1 MSIESIDEMSRLAML
16 NIENNP
22 GLAEQG
28 IEGYYL
34 AFEQLK
40 RQKLRIVVSSVVSE
54 SRALQSALLT
64 AINSGKRAFK
74 GGVFIKMPMDVTL
87 LLPWSRTC
95 TLNDAVVEV
104 GGDLTDVSDA
114 SFTLYIGIK
123 AVDTDSLEIVANG
136 WQGGVV
142 AAGDDISLTQDSDG
156 VLGGIFAGSLGVAL
170 GFLRISGEK
179 LDSTADSCGLSLW
192 RPDLHWLDH
201 EAIGSEIKYFPK
213 KIWLLGL
220 GHLGQAYVWAISLFS
235 FSEPNQLTVMLQDTD
250 IVKPANIDTGLLSD
264 SDSCEKKIKKTRLCS
279 KWLEDRHIDTNI
291 CERYFDESFNPTDV
305 ESDILIS
312 GLDSVETRRILNTDK
327 FKNILDCG
335 LGGNKSNFDSISFYN
350 LGISDLKPEEIWK
363 TTDNSSDNPESK
375 KLYSNIFA
383 CGEYDKGI
391 GASFI
396 GGIASTLVLSEI
408 LRAYNGGIAVPHV
421 RMSVRNQKSSINV
434 SSVINYGNPM
444 KYSKAGFVEL
454 L

>member
-363 TTDNSSDNPESK
+363 TTDNSNDNPESR

-408 LRAYNGGIAVPHV
+408 MRAYNGGIAVPHV